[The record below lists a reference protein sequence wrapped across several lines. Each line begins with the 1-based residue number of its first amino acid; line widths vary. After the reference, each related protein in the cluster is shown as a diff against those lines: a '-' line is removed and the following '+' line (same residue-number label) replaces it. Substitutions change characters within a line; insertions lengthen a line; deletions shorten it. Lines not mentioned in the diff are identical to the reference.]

1 MKPAFIV
8 AGVLASLAGMI
19 VLPAVTATDS
29 EPNLPAEIA
38 VTFSGS
44 YEEIVIR
51 NQQRAR
57 KEEHPP
63 TWIDAGPTRSIQ
75 NWIGDEF
82 TTPGIDGRLAHF
94 APPREIQRDGD
105 LFVLVGSL
113 GPATRSDGRQTQRLV
128 DVPHA
133 VPVGNPPE
141 GYLWDGAVRQKELS
155 QVVSWVQDWRYRRVV
170 EIENREPG
178 R

>member
-19 VLPAVTATDS
+19 VLSAVTATDS

-44 YEEIVIR
+44 YEEIMIR

-82 TTPGIDGRLAHF
+82 TT
-94 APPREIQRDGD
+94 
-105 LFVLVGSL
+105 S
-113 GPATRSDGRQTQRLV
+113 
-128 DVPHA
+128 
-133 VPVGNPPE
+133 GN
-141 GYLWDGAVRQKELS
+141 S
-155 QVVSWVQDWRYRRVV
+155 T
-170 EIENREPG
+170 
-178 R
+178 